1 MSHQLKGLGQV
12 GAAGQTYP
20 PPAAHPLSGREG
32 SESGQLD
39 DSEMSSEGD
48 VAALFAQMRSK
59 IANKE
64 LTDSEDDEAA
74 AHPKRQGRKEDAGH
88 RR

>member
-1 MSHQLKGLGQV
+1 
-12 GAAGQTYP
+12 
-20 PPAAHPLSGREG
+20 
-32 SESGQLD
+32 
-39 DSEMSSEGD
+39 MSSEGD

-74 AHPKRQGRKEDAGH
+74 AHPKRQDRKEDADH